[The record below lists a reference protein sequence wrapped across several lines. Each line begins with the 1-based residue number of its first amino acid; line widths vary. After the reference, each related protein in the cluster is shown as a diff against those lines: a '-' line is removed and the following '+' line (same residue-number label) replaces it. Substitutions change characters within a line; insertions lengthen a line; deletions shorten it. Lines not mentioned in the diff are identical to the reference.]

1 MLHAVMLHAA
11 CCLLCCAANDPAGCV
26 SWIDRSICAK
36 CGRSYAAAIALAA
49 ALTRACVSL
58 CDYVQRGLQLNQ
70 TTVMDE
76 LGKALTSL
84 TSLAAQPAVAAA
96 HAGPAVGAAHF
107 VKPPSLRDQFEE
119 VAVVPVQQQQAMPS
133 MQAPPQPVPQQQQS
147 AKAIEG
153 EDLADEA
160 KRALLDEPT
169 LSIPREVVGIGDPL
183 GRMLFERLF
192 TERPSVTAAAAPVP
206 VQMWQG

>member
-1 MLHAVMLHAA
+1 
-11 CCLLCCAANDPAGCV
+11 
-26 SWIDRSICAK
+26 
-36 CGRSYAAAIALAA
+36 
-49 ALTRACVSL
+49 
-58 CDYVQRGLQLNQ
+58 
-70 TTVMDE
+70 MDE

-96 HAGPAVGAAHF
+96 HAGPAVAAAHAGPAVAAAHF

-119 VAVVPVQQQQAMPS
+119 VAVVPVQQQAMPSMQAPPQPVPQQQQQQQQQAMPS
-133 MQAPPQPVPQQQQS
+133 MQAPPQPVPQQQQQS
-147 AKAIEG
+147 VKAIEG

-192 TERPSVTAAAAPVP
+192 TERPSVTTAAAPVP